1 MAFETGLSGLQAAS
15 ENLSVLGRNIANVT
29 TYGYKSASTDFGN
42 VLATHLNAA
51 NAGAGTQTGDG
62 VMISNV
68 KQSFA
73 QGSIT
78 DTNASLDAAISG
90 PGFFITYD
98 ETLAKTSYTRN
109 GHFFQNSESILVN
122 SSGQYVMGYTAAA
135 DGTVTPGGEPA
146 EIDLSTYDI
155 NPLRV
160 PQPEIDTLTLYPLQD
175 DGYITLDGLTF
186 TNTSG
191 AMLSTTQIATLF
203 VENYAAP
210 GDYDGT
216 YGTFS
221 GALTGYTFAYDYE
234 DDGTTII
241 AGNLVAT
248 ADTADE
254 YSTIQ
259 VDLWSP
265 IGGLPPDVEV
275 TQEGIVT
282 AYLADFSIGSSG
294 IITGIYNDGST
305 MDIAQ
310 LALATFANNN
320 GLRSQGNVSWYETA
334 DSGEPII
341 GVAGSEGVGTL
352 TGSALE
358 ASNTDQSGDMVKL
371 LAAQQ
376 AYQANAQAIKL
387 ENQNYQTLI
396 AMGG

>member
-15 ENLSVLGRNIANVT
+15 ENLSVLGKNIANVT
-29 TYGYKSASTDFGN
+29 TYGYKSASTDFSN

-51 NAGAGTQTGDG
+51 NAGAGSQTGDG
-62 VMISNV
+62 VMISNI
-68 KQSFA
+68 KQSFT
-73 QGSIT
+73 QGSVT
-78 DTNASLDAAISG
+78 STNSSLDAAISG

-98 ETLAKTSYTRN
+98 DTLELTSYTRN
-109 GHFFQNSESILVN
+109 GHFFQNSENFLVN
-122 SSGQYVMGYTAAA
+122 SSGQYVMGYTAAT
-135 DGTVTPGGEPA
+135 DGTVTATGDPA

-155 NPLRV
+155 NPDTATRV
-160 PQPEIDTLTLYPLQD
+160 YEEDTITFYPLQA
-175 DGYITLDGLTF
+175 DGYITLGGLTF

-191 AMLSTTQIATLF
+191 SMVSTIDLADIF
-203 VENYAAP
+203 YNYAN
-210 GDYDGT
+210 DGT
-216 YGTFS
+216 TSDYGDFS
-221 GALTGYTFAYDYE
+221 GTLGNYTFAEPDG
-234 DDGTTII
+234 DGT
-241 AGNLVAT
+241 LVAT
-248 ADTADE
+248 GTGDE
-254 YSTIQ
+254 DSTIL

-275 TQEGIVT
+275 TVEGITT

-305 MDIAQ
+305 FDIAQ

-334 DSGEPII
+334 DSGEPTI
-341 GVAGSEGVGTL
+341 GVAGTEGVGTL
-352 TGSALE
+352 TGSSLE
-358 ASNTDQSGDMVKL
+358 ASNTDQTGDMVKL

-376 AYQANAQAIKL
+376 AYQANAQTIKI

>member
-51 NAGAGTQTGDG
+51 NAGAGAQTGDG

-78 DTNASLDAAISG
+78 STTASLDAAISG

-109 GHFFQNSESILVN
+109 GHFIQNSENFLVN
-122 SSGQYVMGYTAAA
+122 TSGQYVMGYTAAA

-160 PQPEIDTLTLYPLQD
+160 PQPEIDTITFYPLQAN
-175 DGYITLDGLTF
+175 GYVTLGGLKF

-191 AMLSTTQIATLF
+191 SMVSTIDLANIFYDYTNDGITSD
-203 VENYAAP
+203 Y
-210 GDYDGT
+210 GD
-216 YGTFS
+216 FS
-221 GALTGYTFAYDYE
+221 GELGGYTFSEPA
-234 DDGTTII
+234 DDGT
-241 AGNLVAT
+241 LVAT
-248 ADTADE
+248 GTDDE
-254 YSTIQ
+254 PSTIQ

-275 TQEGIVT
+275 TQEGITT

-294 IITGIYNDGST
+294 IITAIYNDGST

-352 TGSALE
+352 TGFALE

>member
-15 ENLSVLGRNIANVT
+15 ENLSVLGKNIANVT

-42 VLATHLNAA
+42 VLASHLNAA

-68 KQSFA
+68 KQTFT

-78 DTNASLDAAISG
+78 DTNSSLDAAISG

-109 GHFFQNSESILVN
+109 GHFFQDANNFLVN
-122 SSGQYVMGYTAAA
+122 TSGQFVMGYTASTA
-135 DGTVTPGGEPA
+135 GEVGATGAPA
-146 EIDLSTYDI
+146 QIDLSTYDI

-160 PQPEIDTLTLYPLQD
+160 PQPEIDTITFYPLQAA
-175 DGYITLDGLTF
+175 GFVTLGGLKF
-186 TNTSG
+186 NNTSG
-191 AMLSTTQIATLF
+191 SQISTVDLANIF
-203 VENYAAP
+203 YNYTNGIP
-210 GDYDGT
+210 SDLGD
-216 YGTFS
+216 FS
-221 GALTGYTFAYDYE
+221 GELGNYTFAE
-234 DDGTTII
+234 PAGDGT
-241 AGNLVAT
+241 LVAT
-248 ADTADE
+248 GTGDE
-254 YSTIQ
+254 PSTIQ
-259 VDLWSP
+259 VVLWSP
-265 IGGLPPDVEV
+265 LGGLPPDVEV
-275 TQEGIVT
+275 TQEGITT

-341 GVAGSEGVGTL
+341 GVAGALGVGTL
-352 TGSALE
+352 NGSSLE

>member
-15 ENLSVLGRNIANVT
+15 ENLSVLGKNIANVT

-42 VLATHLNAA
+42 VLASHLNAA

-62 VMISNV
+62 VLISNI
-68 KQSFA
+68 KQSFT

-78 DTNASLDAAISG
+78 GTNSALDAAISG

-98 ETLAKTSYTRN
+98 DVLAQTSYTRN
-109 GHFFQNSESILVN
+109 GHFLQDSNNFLVN
-122 SSGQYVMGYTAAA
+122 GSGQFVMGYTASTTGEIAA
-135 DGTVTPGGEPA
+135 TGTPA
-146 EIDLSTYDI
+146 KIDLSTYDI

-160 PQPEIDTLTLYPLQD
+160 PQPEIDTITFYPLQNE
-175 DGYITLDGLTF
+175 GFVTLGGLKF

-191 AMLSTTQIATLF
+191 SQISTVDLANIF
-203 VENYAAP
+203 YNYANS
-210 GDYDGT
+210 GT
-216 YGTFS
+216 TSALGEFS
-221 GALTGYTFAYDYE
+221 GTLGNYTFAAPSG
-234 DDGTTII
+234 DGT
-241 AGNLVAT
+241 LVAT
-248 ADTADE
+248 GTGDE
-254 YSTIQ
+254 PSTIQ

-275 TQEGIVT
+275 TQEGITT
-282 AYLADFSIGSSG
+282 AYLADFKIGSSG
-294 IITGIYNDGST
+294 IITGIYNDGSSF
-305 MDIAQ
+305 DIAQ

-334 DSGEPII
+334 DSGTPTI
-341 GVAGSEGVGTL
+341 GVAGSLGVGTL
-352 TGSALE
+352 TGSSLE
-358 ASNTDQSGDMVKL
+358 ASNTDQTGDMVKL

>member
-15 ENLSVLGRNIANVT
+15 ENLSVLGKNIANVS
-29 TYGYKSASTDFGN
+29 TYGYKSASTDFSN

-51 NAGAGTQTGDG
+51 NAGAGSQTGDG
-62 VMISNV
+62 VMISNI

-73 QGSIT
+73 QGSVT
-78 DTNASLDAAISG
+78 STNSSLDAAISG

-98 ETLAKTSYTRN
+98 DVLELTSYTRD
-109 GHFFQNSESILVN
+109 GHFFQNSENFLVN
-122 SSGQYVMGYTAAA
+122 SSGQYVMGYTAAT
-135 DGTVTPGGEPA
+135 DGTVTATGTPA

-155 NPLRV
+155 NPDTATRV
-160 PQPEIDTLTLYPLQD
+160 YEEDTITFYPLQA
-175 DGYITLDGLTF
+175 DGYVTLGGLTF

-191 AMLSTTQIATLF
+191 SQISTIDLADIF
-203 VENYAAP
+203 YNYAN
-210 GDYDGT
+210 DGT
-216 YGTFS
+216 TSDYGDFS
-221 GALTGYTFAYDYE
+221 GTLGNYTFAEPDG
-234 DDGTTII
+234 DGT
-241 AGNLVAT
+241 LVAT
-248 ADTADE
+248 GTGDE
-254 YSTIQ
+254 DSTIL

-275 TQEGIVT
+275 TVEGVTT
-282 AYLADFSIGSSG
+282 AYLADFSIGSDG
-294 IITGIYNDGST
+294 IITGIYTDGST
-305 MDIAQ
+305 FDIAQ

-334 DSGEPII
+334 ASGEPTI

-352 TGSALE
+352 TGSSLE
-358 ASNTDQSGDMVKL
+358 ASNTDQTGDMVKL

-376 AYQANAQAIKL
+376 AYQANAQTIKI

>member
-1 MAFETGLSGLQAAS
+1 MAFETGLSGLKAAS
-15 ENLSVLGRNIANVT
+15 ENLSVLGQNIANVT

-42 VLATHLNAA
+42 VLASHLNAA
-51 NAGAGTQTGDG
+51 NAGAGSQTGDG

-78 DTNASLDAAISG
+78 TTNSSLDAAISG

-98 ETLAKTSYTRN
+98 DTLAQTSYTRN
-109 GHFFQNSESILVN
+109 GHFFQDSNNFLVN
-122 SSGQYVMGYTAAA
+122 NSGQFVMGYTASTSGDVTAT
-135 DGTVTPGGEPA
+135 GTPA
-146 EIDLSTYDI
+146 KIDLSTYEI
-155 NPLRV
+155 NPNTATRV
-160 PQPEIDTLTLYPLQD
+160 YEEDTLTFYPLQAE
-175 DGYITLDGLTF
+175 GFVTLGGLKF

-191 AMLSTTQIATLF
+191 SQISTTNLVNAFL
-203 VENYAAP
+203 NYSPTNTTNA
-210 GDYDGT
+210 
-216 YGTFS
+216 YGEFS
-221 GALTGYTFAYDYE
+221 GTLGNYSFSQDT
-234 DDGTTII
+234 

-248 ADTADE
+248 GTGDE
-254 YSTIQ
+254 DSTIQ

-265 IGGLPPDVEV
+265 LGGLPPDVEV
-275 TQEGIVT
+275 TVEGVTT

-305 MDIAQ
+305 FNIAQ
-310 LALATFANNN
+310 LALATFANEN
-320 GLRSQGNVSWYETA
+320 GLRSQGNTSWYETA
-334 DSGEPII
+334 DSGTPTI

-352 TGSALE
+352 TGSSLE
-358 ASNTDQSGDMVKL
+358 ASNTDQAGDMVKL

-376 AYQANAQAIKL
+376 AYQANAQTIKV

>member
-15 ENLSVLGRNIANVT
+15 ENLSVLGKNIANVT
-29 TYGYKSASTDFGN
+29 TYGYKSASTDFSN
-42 VLATHLNAA
+42 VLASHLNAA

-62 VMISNV
+62 VMISNI
-68 KQSFA
+68 KQSFT
-73 QGSIT
+73 QGSIAS
-78 DTNASLDAAISG
+78 TNSALDAAISG

-98 ETLAKTSYTRN
+98 DVLEKTSYTRD
-109 GHFFQNSESILVN
+109 GHFIQDSNNYLTN
-122 SSGQYVMGYTAAA
+122 SSGQFVMGYTAAA
-135 DGTVTPGGEPA
+135 SGDVTATGTPEK
-146 EIDLSTYDI
+146 IDLSTYDI

-160 PQPEIDTLTLYPLQD
+160 PTAEVDTITFYPVQAQGRVTL
-175 DGYITLDGLTF
+175 GGLTF

-191 AMLSTTQIATLF
+191 SQISTVDIADIF
-203 VENYAAP
+203 YNYAN
-210 GDYDGT
+210 DGT
-216 YGTFS
+216 TSAYGDFS
-221 GALTGYTFAYDYE
+221 GTLGNYTFAEPIGD
-234 DDGTTII
+234 
-241 AGNLVAT
+241 GNLVAT
-248 ADTADE
+248 GTGDE
-254 YSTIQ
+254 PSTIQ
-259 VDLWSP
+259 VDAWSP

-275 TQEGIVT
+275 TTEGVTT

-305 MDIAQ
+305 FDIAQ
-310 LALATFANNN
+310 IALATFANNN

-334 DSGEPII
+334 ASGEPTI

-352 TGSALE
+352 TGSSLE
-358 ASNTDQSGDMVKL
+358 ASNTDQTGDMVKL

>member
-15 ENLSVLGRNIANVT
+15 ENLSVLGKNIANVT
-29 TYGYKSASTDFGN
+29 TYGYKSASTDFSN

-51 NAGAGTQTGDG
+51 NAGAGSQTGDG
-62 VMISNV
+62 VMISNI

-78 DTNASLDAAISG
+78 STNTSLDAAISG

-98 ETLAKTSYTRN
+98 ETLELTSYTRN
-109 GHFFQNSESILVN
+109 GHFLQNSENFLVN
-122 SSGQYVMGYTAAA
+122 SSGQYVMGYTAAT
-135 DGTVTPGGEPA
+135 DGTVTATGTPA
-146 EIDLSTYDI
+146 EIDLSTYEI
-155 NPLRV
+155 NPDTATRV
-160 PQPEIDTLTLYPLQD
+160 YEEDTITFYPLQA
-175 DGYITLDGLTF
+175 DGYVTLGGLTF

-191 AMLSTTQIATLF
+191 SMLSTITLADIF
-203 VENYAAP
+203 YNYEE
-210 GDYDGT
+210 GDTTSDYSDGSFSGTLGNYEFITNAGDGT
-216 YGTFS
+216 
-221 GALTGYTFAYDYE
+221 
-234 DDGTTII
+234 
-241 AGNLVAT
+241 LVAKGT
-248 ADTADE
+248 GDE
-254 YSTIQ
+254 DSTIQ

-265 IGGLPPDVEV
+265 LGGLPPDVEV
-275 TQEGIVT
+275 TVEGVTT
-282 AYLADFSIGSSG
+282 AYLADFSIGSTG

-305 MDIAQ
+305 FDIAQ
-310 LALATFANNN
+310 IALATFANNN

-334 DSGEPII
+334 DSGEPTI

-352 TGSALE
+352 TGSSLE
-358 ASNTDQSGDMVKL
+358 ASNTDQTGDMVKL

>member
-15 ENLSVLGRNIANVT
+15 ENLSVLGKNIANVS

-42 VLATHLNAA
+42 VLASHLNAA
-51 NAGAGTQTGDG
+51 NAGASTQTGDG

-68 KQSFA
+68 KQSFT

-78 DTNASLDAAISG
+78 GTNSSLDAAISG

-98 ETLAKTSYTRN
+98 ATLDNTSYTRN
-109 GHFFQNSESILVN
+109 GHFFQDSSNYLVN
-122 SSGQYVMGYTAAA
+122 VSGQYVMGYTASEEGEVTAT
-135 DGTVTPGGEPA
+135 GTPEQ
-146 EIDLSTYDI
+146 IDLSTYDI
-155 NPLRV
+155 NPDTATRV
-160 PQPEIDTLTLYPLQD
+160 YEEDTITFYPLQAA
-175 DGYITLDGLTF
+175 GYVTLGGLKF

-191 AMLSTTQIATLF
+191 SQVSTIDLANIF
-203 VENYAAP
+203 YNYTNSGTTSAY
-210 GDYDGT
+210 GD
-216 YGTFS
+216 FS
-221 GALTGYTFAYDYE
+221 GELGNYTFAE
-234 DDGTTII
+234 PVDD
-241 AGNLVAT
+241 GNLVAT
-248 ADTADE
+248 GTGDE
-254 YSTIQ
+254 DSTIQ

-275 TQEGIVT
+275 TVEGVT
-282 AYLADFSIGSSG
+282 AAYLVDFSIGSDG

-305 MDIAQ
+305 FDIAQ

-334 DSGEPII
+334 DSGEPTI
-341 GVAGSEGVGTL
+341 GVAGSLGVGTL
-352 TGSALE
+352 NGSSLE

>member
-1 MAFETGLSGLQAAS
+1 MAFETGLSGLQAAA
-15 ENLSVLGRNIANVT
+15 ENLSVLGKNIANVT
-29 TYGYKSASTDFGN
+29 TYGYKSASTDFSN

-68 KQSFA
+68 KQSFT

-78 DTNASLDAAISG
+78 DTNSSLDAAISG

-98 ETLAKTSYTRN
+98 ETLVKTSYTRD
-109 GHFFQNSESILVN
+109 GHFFQDANNFLVN
-122 SSGQYVMGYTAAA
+122 NSGQFVMGYTAS
-135 DGTVTPGGEPA
+135 DLGVVTPTGAPDQ
-146 EIDLSTYDI
+146 IDLSTYDI

-160 PQPEIDTLTLYPLQD
+160 PQPEIDTITFYPLQAA
-175 DGYITLDGLTF
+175 GYVTLGGLKF

-191 AMLSTTQIATLF
+191 SQISTIELANIF
-203 VENYAAP
+203 YNYTNSGTTSAY
-210 GDYDGT
+210 GD
-216 YGTFS
+216 FS
-221 GALTGYTFAYDYE
+221 GELGNYTFAEPVND
-234 DDGTTII
+234 
-241 AGNLVAT
+241 GNLVAT
-248 ADTADE
+248 GTGDE
-254 YSTIQ
+254 PSTIQ

-275 TQEGIVT
+275 TQEGITT
-282 AYLADFSIGSSG
+282 AYLVDFSIGSDG
-294 IITGIYNDGST
+294 TITGLYNDGST
-305 MDIAQ
+305 FNVAQ

-341 GVAGSEGVGTL
+341 GVAGALGVGTL
-352 TGSALE
+352 TGSTLE

>member
-15 ENLSVLGRNIANVT
+15 ENLSVLGKNLANVS

-42 VLATHLNAA
+42 VLASHLNAA

-68 KQSFA
+68 KQSFT

-78 DTNASLDAAISG
+78 STNSSLDAAISG

-98 ETLAKTSYTRN
+98 ETLELTSYTRN
-109 GHFFQNSESILVN
+109 GHFFQNSDNYLVN
-122 SSGQYVMGYTAAA
+122 SSNQFVMGYTAAS
-135 DGTVTPGGEPA
+135 DGTISANGTIA
-146 EIDLSTYDI
+146 NIDLSTYDI
-155 NPLRV
+155 NPETATRV
-160 PQPEIDTLTLYPLQD
+160 YEEDTITFYPLQAE
-175 DGYITLDGLTF
+175 GYVTLGGLKF

-191 AMLSTTQIATLF
+191 SQLSTIDLANIF
-203 VENYAAP
+203 YSYASNGTTSDY
-210 GDYDGT
+210 GD
-216 YGTFS
+216 FS
-221 GALTGYTFAYDYE
+221 GTLGNYTFAEPDG
-234 DDGTTII
+234 DGT
-241 AGNLVAT
+241 LVAT
-248 ADTADE
+248 GTGDE
-254 YSTIQ
+254 DSTIL

-265 IGGLPPDVEV
+265 LGGLPPDVEV
-275 TQEGIVT
+275 TVEGVT
-282 AYLADFSIGSSG
+282 AAYLVDFRIGSSG

-305 MDIAQ
+305 FDIAQ
-310 LALATFANNN
+310 LALATFANSN

-334 DSGEPII
+334 ASGAPTV

-352 TGSALE
+352 TGSSLE

-387 ENQNYQTLI
+387 ENQNYQTLM